1 MDAAAAVSTL
11 SALAVFASARDHG
24 SADDAVRSVH
34 GYKVYGRGGRG
45 RWERWVEREFVLSP
59 ASCREVPGPVAAP
72 RILPSEWRGRPVYS
86 KGQVVGTWRCILAF
100 DSIAAVA
107 PAPTPPPLLSP
118 SGNPRLMC
126 VPSLYNDLEKVFQ
139 FQNVEMLPKLVQ
151 CNSEEKR
158 THWAE
163 KNSDEVHASEY
174 DDEDEDLQ
182 SGEEFPPAVQKHRRA
197 NRKHIASITLSDI
210 AQYFHLPIREA
221 SRTLKIGVSILK
233 RKCRQY
239 NIPRWPHRKIKSLDS
254 LIQDLEYVIDDPDRG
269 GVQQEKNKQTEKERQ
284 GAIAALAKRKRMLET
299 EKEAIQQRPAMD
311 LMAETKQFREDVF
324 KRRYRAKHLAND

>member
-1 MDAAAAVSTL
+1 MDGAAAAVSTL
-11 SALAVFASARDHG
+11 SALAVFASAHDNDGR
-24 SADDAVRSVH
+24 ADAVRSVH

-45 RWERWVEREFVLSP
+45 RWERWVEREFVISP

-72 RILPSEWRGRPVYS
+72 RILPSEWRGRPVYR

-100 DSIAAVA
+100 DSVAAVA
-107 PAPTPPPLLSP
+107 PEPTPPPLLSP

-139 FQNVEMLPKLVQ
+139 FRNVEMLPKLVQ

-163 KNSDEVHASEY
+163 KKSDEVHASES
-174 DDEDEDLQ
+174 DEDEDLQ
-182 SGEEFPPAVQKHRRA
+182 SGEEFAPAVQKHRRA

-221 SRTLKIGVSILK
+221 SKTLKIGVSILK

-254 LIQDLEYVIDDPDRG
+254 LIQDLE
-269 GVQQEKNKQTEKERQ
+269 QEKNKQTQKEMQ
-284 GAIAALAKRKRMLET
+284 DVMAALAKRKRMLET

-324 KRRYRAKHLAND
+324 KRRYRAKRFAND